1 MTPTNSALIGY
12 KERKAETMLAPTD
25 FFDLDAFQHKQ
36 LFFDSRVEYVWDAL
50 KLLGD
55 YLDQIA
61 PGIHGRIMEGAYLLD
76 DNIYIGPGSEVEPG
90 AVIKGPTYI
99 GANTQVRQGAY
110 VRGNVL
116 VGDNCV
122 VGHSTEIKNSIM
134 LNKAHAAHFAYVG
147 DCILGN
153 HVNLGAGS
161 RLANLKLDRTNVT
174 IKVAER
180 TYDTGMRK
188 LGAILGDRVEI
199 GCNAVSNPGTLMGP
213 GCMAYALTL
222 LRGYYAANSLIK
234 RVSEAP
240 SVLTNDS

>member
-1 MTPTNSALIGY
+1 
-12 KERKAETMLAPTD
+12 MLAPTD
-25 FFDLDAFQHKQ
+25 FFELDRYEHKA
-36 LFFDSRVEYVWDAL
+36 LFFDDRIEYVWDAL

-55 YLDQIA
+55 YLDQIIV
-61 PGIHGRIMEGAYLLD
+61 PEIHGQVMEGAFILD
-76 DNIYIGPGSEVEPG
+76 DKVYIGPGSEVEPG

-134 LNKAHAAHFAYVG
+134 LNRAHAAHFAYVG

-153 HVNLGAGS
+153 YVNLGAGS

-174 IKVAER
+174 ITIEER
-180 TYDTGMRK
+180 IYDTGMRK

-199 GCNAVSNPGTLMGP
+199 GCNAVSNPGTVMGA
-213 GCMAYALTL
+213 GSMAYALTL
-222 LRGYYAANSLIK
+222 LRGFYPANSLVK
-234 RVSEAP
+234 RASEVP
-240 SVLTNDS
+240 SVLIFDS